1 MAATVMHP
9 SSAASHLPSHVQ
21 QHTLLSS
28 DKAHNTYAD
37 FNYYP
42 QDFPIPE
49 PINVTKPSSFL
60 KEPKDTRRMFVQDIR
75 GNENSYSLDQN
86 GFEIVHHL
94 TEEKDF
100 LDDDQIQKIYYP
112 EIEELVKRV

>member
-1 MAATVMHP
+1 MAAIMYP
-9 SSAASHLPSHVQ
+9 SSKVSHLPSHVH
-21 QHTLLSS
+21 QHTLSSS
-28 DKAHNTYAD
+28 DRAHSIYAD

-42 QDFPIPE
+42 QDQPIPE

-75 GNENSYSLDQN
+75 GNESSYSLDRN

-100 LDDDQIQKIYYP
+100 LDDDQIQKAYYP
-112 EIEELVKRV
+112 EVEELVKRV

>member
-1 MAATVMHP
+1 MTATMMYP
-9 SSAASHLPSHVQ
+9 PNTASHLPSHVQ
-21 QHTLLSS
+21 QHNISSS
-28 DKAHNTYAD
+28 DKAHNIYAD

-42 QDFPIPE
+42 QDHPIPE
-49 PINVTKPSSFL
+49 PVNVLKPSSFL

-75 GNENSYSLDQN
+75 GNEKSYNLDQN
-86 GFEIVHHL
+86 GFEIVRHL

-100 LDDDQIQKIYYP
+100 LDDDEIQKVYYP